1 MGKSRSSVSAAST
14 APNVGAAKSRQQRKR
29 QAKRSQR
36 PIVLRKERADARLE
50 ASALAFAPD
59 ALKTAQ
65 AMTTVKGQSMS
76 LKARRRA
83 EQSEIARLKMVVA
96 APEIASG
103 GMSAIAA
110 MRAHLLNSSLLRTQ
124 VDVPKGGWKKK
135 KKKKQMA
142 GTRRR

>member
-1 MGKSRSSVSAAST
+1 MGKSRSASAASG
-14 APNVGAAKSRQQRKR
+14 APKVGAAKSRQQRKR

-36 PIVLRKERADARLE
+36 PVVLRQERADALLA

-59 ALKTAQ
+59 ALQKARATSA
-65 AMTTVKGQSMS
+65 AKGQSMS

-83 EQSEIARLKMVVA
+83 EQSEIARLKMVVT
-96 APEIASG
+96 APEIAVG
-103 GMSAIAA
+103 GMNAIAA
-110 MRAHLLNSSLLRTQ
+110 MRAHLLNSSLLRTE

-135 KKKKQMA
+135 KKMKQMA